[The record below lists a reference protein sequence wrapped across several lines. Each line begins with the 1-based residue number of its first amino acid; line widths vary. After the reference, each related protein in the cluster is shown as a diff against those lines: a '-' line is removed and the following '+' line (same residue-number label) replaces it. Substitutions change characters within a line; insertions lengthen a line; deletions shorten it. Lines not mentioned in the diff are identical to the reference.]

1 MKKIISIVFVLGL
14 MMFTIVSVK
23 ADSMD
28 LKSVDTII
36 AEIRQEQNISST
48 DQIDI
53 TKVTSARLE
62 ELGDSVMEKVI
73 GNTAVHD
80 RMDIALG
87 GDGSSSLT
95 AVHTRVGYDYLAGI
109 PITMMTFMGAGGM
122 MAYGGMMGGY
132 GYYNQVGTLP
142 GYGSMMGSFGWV
154 WMIVGLLGLIAF
166 VALVVYLTTR
176 NSKQKAISTDTHA
189 VNTLKERY
197 ARGEI
202 TREEY
207 LRMLEI
213 LK

>member
-1 MKKIISIVFVLGL
+1 MRKLTSLAFALGL
-14 MMFTIVSVK
+14 MMFTIVNVK
-23 ADSMD
+23 ADSME

-36 AEIRQEQNISST
+36 AEIRLEQNITST

-53 TKVTSARLE
+53 SKVTSAQLE

-87 GDGSSSLT
+87 GDGSASLT
-95 AVHTRVGYDYLAGI
+95 AVHIRVGYDYLVGI

-122 MAYGGMMGGY
+122 MAYGGMMGGF
-132 GYYNQVGTLP
+132 GNYYQNGNYS
-142 GYGSMMGSFGWV
+142 GYGGMMNGFGWI
-154 WMIVGLLGLIAF
+154 WMFVGFLGLIAL
-166 VALVVYLTTR
+166 VGVVVYLATR
-176 NSKQKAISTDTHA
+176 NSRQQAITPESNA
-189 VNTLKERY
+189 LSILKERY

-202 TREEY
+202 SREEY
-207 LRMLEI
+207 TRMLEV